1 MTDRFKRALALGA
14 ATVALA
20 GGAVLTSVGSASA
33 ATPDHRAPVAHS
45 RCHEARG
52 YWTRTW
58 HPARRDRH
66 GKWHAGY
73 WTRTWHPGHLVCTG

>member
-20 GGAVLTSVGSASA
+20 GGAVLTTVGTAAA
-33 ATPDHRAPVAHS
+33 ATPDHRAPIAHS
-45 RCHEARG
+45 RCHEVPG

-58 HPARRDRH
+58 HPATRDRH
-66 GKWHAGY
+66 GKWHAGF
-73 WTRTWHPGHLVCTG
+73 WTRTWHRAHLVCTR